1 MEQTINIEEL
11 VQDDHNLNKGTR
23 EGQRLMERSF
33 KALQGDIKA
42 IEYINRAKLIS
53 AQQKKK
59 K

>member
-1 MEQTINIEEL
+1 MPCKEEEARQGNL
-11 VQDDHNLNKGTR
+11 VNQ
-23 EGQRLMERSF
+23 
-33 KALQGDIKA
+33 ALQGDIKA